1 MITFYHC
8 VDARLFHALWALE
21 EVGVPRTQDAAVP
34 AALPFSASTSR

>member
-21 EVGVPRTQDAAVP
+21 EVGGPSPVQPRPRFQQQT
-34 AALPFSASTSR
+34 T